1 MANDGSA
8 RELTLEEC
16 WDFLATQQLGRLAFR
31 LLDETHIVPVN
42 FAVDGRTLLF
52 RTDGGNKLFGVEL
65 GAEVAFEAD
74 EVVGETARSVVL
86 RGRARRL
93 GEQEEHRAE
102 QVALHTWV
110 GMPKYNVVEFAPV
123 EVSGR
128 EFSLHRPWRRMNP
141 ADG

>member
-1 MANDGSA
+1 MANDEAS
-8 RELTLEEC
+8 RTLTEDEC
-16 WDFLATQQLGRLAFR
+16 WDFLATQELGRLAFR

-65 GAEVAFEAD
+65 GAQVAFEVD

-93 GEQEEHRAE
+93 EEAEEHRAD
-102 QVALHTWV
+102 QIALHTWV
-110 GMPKYNVVEFAPV
+110 GMPKYNVVELSPE
-123 EVSGR
+123 EVTGR
-128 EFSLHRPWRRMNP
+128 EYALYRPWRQLRT
-141 ADG
+141 DG